1 MKSTIKA
8 QKILTNAEVSILH
21 KNPLRLLV
29 SLSLAILEG
38 GHDEGF

>member
-1 MKSTIKA
+1 MQRPMKA

-38 GHDEGF
+38 DHDEGF

>member
-21 KNPLRLLV
+21 KNPLGLLV
-29 SLSLAILEG
+29 SLPLQFSEG
-38 GHDEGF
+38 HHDEGF